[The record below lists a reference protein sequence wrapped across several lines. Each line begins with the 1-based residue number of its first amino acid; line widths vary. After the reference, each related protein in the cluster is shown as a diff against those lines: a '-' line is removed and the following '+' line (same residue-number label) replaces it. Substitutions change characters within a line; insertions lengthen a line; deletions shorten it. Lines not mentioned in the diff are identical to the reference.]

1 MESLKI
7 RWCWCAVWN
16 STFCP
21 LVVATCGCHQCP
33 HRDKYSEYTSVTG
46 HWPPT
51 PHPSYFPT
59 TAAIPRHFPHQHKHL
74 ESGYKNMKSS
84 RNYPIYIQ
92 LFSCV
97 NSNYFVSCWDIML
110 ASGHHYNVI
119 KWQGRGG
126 WFHFSP
132 MQYIG
137 LLEVS
142 VSHDYKIWRLD
153 RRWGC
158 CW

>member
-1 MESLKI
+1 MLYTVLMKFHVLSA
-7 RWCWCAVWN
+7 CVGHVWL
-16 STFCP
+16 SP
-21 LVVATCGCHQCP
+21 QCP
-33 HRDKYSEYTSVTG
+33 HRDKYSEYTSVAG

-59 TAAIPRHFPHQHKHL
+59 TAAIPRHFPHKQKHL

-97 NSNYFVSCWDIML
+97 NSNYFVSCWDITL
-110 ASGHHYNVI
+110 ASWHHYNVI